1 MIPSSTKKKTGVVR
15 LPTIKP
21 HPFVRD
27 FHFEFPSSWH
37 CTPSCLVSRQSG
49 AVFHPGPSPVVSAK
63 AGLPLNL
70 SLNPGI
76 AFARSDFSDIA
87 PSVTLLDRFFCCY
100 HLDYPAGTGCMAMLR
115 SIEPPPVL
123 VSFRQQQPVVSR
135 MLKQPSSGLANRCC
149 RLVSNQFSRVGG
161 IIGFQWAVNPV
172 SRLPLNGHSF

>member
-70 SLNPGI
+70 SLNPRNCLCSKR
-76 AFARSDFSDIA
+76 FLRHRSLGYLFWTDFSA
-87 PSVTLLDRFFCCY
+87 AT
-100 HLDYPAGTGCMAMLR
+100 T
-115 SIEPPPVL
+115 
-123 VSFRQQQPVVSR
+123 
-135 MLKQPSSGLANRCC
+135 
-149 RLVSNQFSRVGG
+149 
-161 IIGFQWAVNPV
+161 
-172 SRLPLNGHSF
+172 

>member
-87 PSVTLLDRFFCCY
+87 PSVTSFGPIFLLLPPRLSCGHRLHGY
-100 HLDYPAGTGCMAMLR
+100 APQHRTAAGSGVLPPATAS
-115 SIEPPPVL
+115 SIAHALNNLPPV
-123 VSFRQQQPVVSR
+123 SPTVVADWSAT
-135 MLKQPSSGLANRCC
+135 SSLG
-149 RLVSNQFSRVGG
+149 SGE
-161 IIGFQWAVNPV
+161 
-172 SRLPLNGHSF
+172 